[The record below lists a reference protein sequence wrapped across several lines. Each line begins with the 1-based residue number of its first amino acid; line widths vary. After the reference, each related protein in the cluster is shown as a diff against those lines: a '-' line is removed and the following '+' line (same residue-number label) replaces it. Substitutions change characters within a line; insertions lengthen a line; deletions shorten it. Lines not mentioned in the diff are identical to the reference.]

1 MMAAV
6 FAVIIGGAVIGS
18 SVHALKKPEV
28 GAEMRNPGSK
38 PAPIVPGNPSNPGN
52 SGNPGKNSVNNPSAG
67 IKTVK
72 KPRHKGNERCS

>member
-1 MMAAV
+1 MRMIKLRLCIFMMAAV

-52 SGNPGKNSVNNPSAG
+52 SDRKSV
-67 IKTVK
+67 V
-72 KPRHKGNERCS
+72 

>member
-52 SGNPGKNSVNNPSAG
+52 SGFGKFAPHFSKSG
-67 IKTVK
+67 
-72 KPRHKGNERCS
+72 SSSLML